1 MQGSKGLHNHGICKG
16 LDMISLKSDF
26 ELEKFK
32 IINFVNLNPE
42 EIEMIRNWRNNENIR
57 KMMLSDHIISPEEHS
72 NFIDNLREDN
82 KNFYW
87 VVKTGEESIGTISLN
102 KVDFKNKNAYLGIYA
117 NPDHKL
123 PGAGNILIENL
134 KKLAFSKANL
144 HTLKLE
150 VIDKNERAINFYKK
164 SGFLDEGRLKEFIF
178 KDDRWYDL
186 IIMGVINKM
195 GE

>member
-1 MQGSKGLHNHGICKG
+1 
-16 LDMISLKSDF
+16 MISLRSDF
-26 ELEKFK
+26 EVETFK
-32 IINFVNLNPE
+32 IVNFVNLNRE
-42 EIEMIRNWRNNENIR
+42 EIEMVRNWRNNENVR
-57 KMMLSDHIISPEEHS
+57 NMMLSDHIISPEEHS
-72 NFIDNLREDN
+72 NFIDKLREDN

-87 VVKTGEESIGTISLN
+87 IVKKGEESIGTISLN
-102 KVDFKNKNAYLGIYA
+102 RVDLKNRNAYLGIYV
-117 NPDHKL
+117 NPYHKL

-164 SGFLDEGRLKEFIF
+164 SGFMDEGRLKEFIF

-186 IIMGVINKM
+186 IIMGAINRI
-195 GE
+195 EV